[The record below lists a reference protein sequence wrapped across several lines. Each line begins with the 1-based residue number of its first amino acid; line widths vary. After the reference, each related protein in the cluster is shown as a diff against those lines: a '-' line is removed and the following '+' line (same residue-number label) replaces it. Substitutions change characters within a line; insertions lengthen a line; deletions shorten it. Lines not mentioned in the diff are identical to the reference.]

1 MPPRAGVGQPLGGAG
16 SKPSYVGAPSQPS
29 YAGATGSGEKPLR
42 LICRV
47 AGCSWRGV
55 AELGG
60 LCPSCYR
67 DEGGVT
73 DLKAE

>member
-16 SKPSYVGAPSQPS
+16 SSPSYVGASPQPS
-29 YAGATGSGEKPLR
+29 YAGATGGGKKPLR

-47 AGCSWRGV
+47 AGCSFRGV

-60 LCPSCYR
+60 LCPCCYR